1 MRQENYMILGVLF
14 RLLDLVNESQETM
27 KRYASETSIEAVPSY
42 LILGEIQ
49 RIKEDLTN
57 EN

>member
-1 MRQENYMILGVLF
+1 MRSENYMILGVLF
-14 RLLDLVNESQETM
+14 RLLTLVNESQETM
-27 KRYASETSIEAVPSY
+27 KRYVSETSIEAVPSY

-49 RIKEDLTN
+49 RIKEDLTD